1 MQLDSLDF
9 GEISPHNCLKTN
21 EALSQKYEN
30 INNPSDADVFD
41 LEMQATPAI
50 SREHAL
56 VVHVR
61 ED

>member
-1 MQLDSLDF
+1 MRLFLRNTK
-9 GEISPHNCLKTN
+9 ISIILLK
-21 EALSQKYEN
+21 QMF
-30 INNPSDADVFD
+30 FD

-50 SREHAL
+50 YGEHTL